1 MFAVVTVTDRLGL
14 MLHGP
19 APGDFECVYAIIGGC
34 ENPQM
39 RQCGGGP
46 DYTAALGR
54 LAAPSRL
61 FKTPSQARR
70 VLFEQE

>member
-39 RQCGGGP
+39 RQCGCVR
-46 DYTAALGR
+46 R
-54 LAAPSRL
+54 LLLWCKRFL
-61 FKTPSQARR
+61 T
-70 VLFEQE
+70 L